1 MTESP
6 GLKVVLCWAAT
17 TEHVA
22 TLRGL
27 VRTPCTI
34 VAAHSPEELVD
45 LSRDAEVLV
54 AGFGAAATEAA
65 WRGAAQLKLIH
76 SLNVG
81 VDNIEA
87 LDEVPVPVANVSRA
101 HSVSVAEH
109 ALAMLLAWCKN
120 VVPSDVAFKE
130 DRWLRPEHTVRL
142 EGKTA
147 AIIGLG
153 NIGLEI
159 ASRLKA
165 FDLRIVG
172 TKRHGTSLDPAKTG
186 VNQVY
191 AHTELAT
198 VLPQAHFVFLACPL
212 TPETEGL
219 IGPDEFQTMKPEA
232 VLVNIARAPIVQEEA
247 LYTAL
252 TTGQIAGACL
262 DVWYSTAPGGAMFEG
277 AHPPGRL
284 PINRLPNVVASP
296 HLGYK
301 TEQAFG
307 RVWAILAD
315 NIDRLAQ
322 GQPLTNLVNKR
333 AGY

>member
-1 MTESP
+1 
-6 GLKVVLCWAAT
+6 
-17 TEHVA
+17 
-22 TLRGL
+22 L
-27 VRTPCTI
+27 V
-34 VAAHSPEELVD
+34 E
-45 LSRDAEVLV
+45 LSRDADVLV
-54 AGFGAAATEAA
+54 AGFGASATGAA
-65 WRGAAQLKLIH
+65 WRSASQLKLIH

-87 LDEVPVPVANVSRA
+87 LAEVPVPVANVSRA

-109 ALAMLLAWCKN
+109 AIALLLAWCKN
-120 VVPSDVAFKE
+120 VVASDVAFKE
-130 DRWLRPEHTVRL
+130 DRWLRPEHTTRL

-147 AIIGLG
+147 AVIGLG

-159 ASRLKA
+159 AQRLKA
-165 FDLRIVG
+165 FGLRVIG
-172 TKRHGTSLDPAKTG
+172 TRRHGTSLDAEQMS
-186 VNQVY
+186 VDQVY
-191 AHTELAT
+191 KYSETGAI
-198 VLPQAHFVFLACPL
+198 LPQAEFVFIACPL

-219 IGPDEFQTMKPEA
+219 IGPAEFQAMKPEA

-262 DVWYSTAPGGAMFEG
+262 DVWYSSAPGGAMFEG
-277 AHPPGRL
+277 AHPPARL

-301 TEQAFG
+301 TEQAFD
-307 RVWAILAD
+307 RIWAILAD

-322 GQPLTNLVNKR
+322 GQPLTNVVNKE

>member
-1 MTESP
+1 MAESP

-17 TEHVA
+17 AEHVA
-22 TLRGL
+22 TLSGL
-27 VRTPCTI
+27 LHTPCTI
-34 VAAHSPEELVD
+34 VAAHSPEALVD
-45 LSRDAEVLV
+45 LSRDADVLV
-54 AGFGAAATEAA
+54 AGFGANATEAA
-65 WRGAAQLKLIH
+65 WRNASQLKLIH

-87 LDEVPVPVANVSRA
+87 LADVPVPVANVSRA

-109 ALAMLLAWCKN
+109 AIAMLLAWCKN

-130 DRWLRPEHTVRL
+130 DRWLRPEHTVRF

-159 ASRLKA
+159 ACRMKA
-165 FDLRIVG
+165 FGLRVIG
-172 TKRHGTSLDPAKTG
+172 TKRHATSLGPEQTG
-186 VNQVY
+186 VDQVY
-191 AHTELAT
+191 AYSELAS
-198 VLPQAHFVFLACPL
+198 VLTEAHFVFVACPL
-212 TPETEGL
+212 TSETEGL
-219 IGPDEFQTMKPEA
+219 IGPAEFKAMKPEA

-247 LYTAL
+247 LYAAL
-252 TTGQIAGACL
+252 TTSQIAGACL
-262 DVWYSTAPGGAMFEG
+262 DVWYSSAPGGAMFEG
-277 AHPPGRL
+277 AHPPARL

-301 TEQAFG
+301 TEQAFD
-307 RVWAILAD
+307 RIWAILAD

-322 GQPLTNLVNKR
+322 GLPLTNVVNKR
-333 AGY
+333 TGY